1 MIMNGI
7 EDWQII
13 NAVDAQRFR
22 QQDLLNTLL
31 YTLAELRREGV
42 EVKTTRNEGG
52 WATFQVEAFH
62 CPKCGR
68 MTARSEGCRW
78 CDLTLQP
85 PLRFGEGEQER
96 QE

>member
-7 EDWQII
+7 GDWQIM

-42 EVKTTRNEGG
+42 EVRSTGNEGG
-52 WATFQVEAFH
+52 WANFQVEAFH

-78 CDLTLQP
+78 CEVEND
-85 PLRFGEGEQER
+85 
-96 QE
+96 